1 MNSFPALKTGAVM
14 QYPAGRTVTFSTQT
28 LRFFDGSE
36 QRFADYGAPLHQWN
50 IQLDLLDEAEMKAME
65 TFFREMTGQSGAFSF
80 TDPWDGQVYPSCSFG
95 GDELDESFLAELR
108 GRTSLLVIENRS

>member
-1 MNSFPALKTGAVM
+1 MTSFPALKTGAVM

-50 IQLDLLDEAEMKAME
+50 IQFDLLDEREMKAIE
-65 TFFREMTGQSGAFSF
+65 AFFREMTGQAGEFSF
-80 TDPWDGQVYPSCSFG
+80 TDPWDGTVYPSCSFG
-95 GDELDESFLAELR
+95 GDELDEAFSAELR
-108 GRTSLLVIENRS
+108 GGTTLLVIENRS